1 MRRQSEGVKGN
12 EFSRVFRFRSKA
24 DRRGATRLSEKW
36 RKSQDSVKVSRLVY
50 ELADLLPIVGIKYR
64 PGIVKHSTRGYNR
77 LQMTL
82 LMLAARC
89 IYITA
94 RVHSRRYNLYFL
106 HRVRSRARKIRR
118 SVSPTREL
126 RAPTVRH
133 ALCLSFHNT
142 VIHSISPIP
151 GEKTRW
157 KKDFERIWERETNHR
172 AGKQHR
178 VLN

>member
-1 MRRQSEGVKGN
+1 MTPKRRRARVRGTS
-12 EFSRVFRFRSKA
+12 SRACSVF
-24 DRRGATRLSEKW
+24 DRTRIGATRLSEKR
-36 RKSQDSVKVSRLVY
+36 RKSRGSVKPSRLVY

-89 IYITA
+89 IYITT

-126 RAPTVRH
+126 RAPTVTH
-133 ALCLSFHNT
+133 ARSVFLLSVTPSSTQFHRDPAKNT
-142 VIHSISPIP
+142 MEKGFPKDRKRIVVEGSIAS
-151 GEKTRW
+151 
-157 KKDFERIWERETNHR
+157 
-172 AGKQHR
+172 
-178 VLN
+178 

>member
-1 MRRQSEGVKGN
+1 M
-12 EFSRVFRFRSKA
+12 
-24 DRRGATRLSEKW
+24 TRLSEKW
-36 RKSQDSVKVSRLVY
+36 RKSRESVKASRLVY

-64 PGIVKHSTRGYNR
+64 LGIVKHSTRGYNR

-126 RAPTVRH
+126 RAAIGHP
-133 ALCLSFHNT
+133 LCLSFHNT
-142 VIHSISPIP
+142 VIHSISPL
-151 GEKTRW
+151 K
-157 KKDFERIWERETNHR
+157 KKDSERSETRNGKRETNHCT
-172 AGKQHR
+172 GKQHR

>member
-1 MRRQSEGVKGN
+1 M
-12 EFSRVFRFRSKA
+12 
-24 DRRGATRLSEKW
+24 TRLSEKW
-36 RKSQDSVKVSRLVY
+36 RKSRESVKASRLVY

-64 PGIVKHSTRGYNR
+64 LGIVKHSTRGYNR

-126 RAPTVRH
+126 RAPAIGH
-133 ALCLSFHNT
+133 PLCLSFH
-142 VIHSISPIP
+142 
-151 GEKTRW
+151 
-157 KKDFERIWERETNHR
+157 FF
-172 AGKQHR
+172 QHR
-178 VLN
+178 HPLNFTAEKKGFRKIGNEKRKTGNESLYREAASRLKLDR

>member
-1 MRRQSEGVKGN
+1 M
-12 EFSRVFRFRSKA
+12 FRFRSNA
-24 DRRGATRLSEKW
+24 DRRGATRLSEKR
-36 RKSQDSVKVSRLVY
+36 RKSRGSVKPSRLVY

-89 IYITA
+89 IYITT

-126 RAPTVRH
+126 RAPTVTHTRS
-133 ALCLSFHNT
+133 AFLLSVTPSSAQF
-142 VIHSISPIP
+142 
-151 GEKTRW
+151 
-157 KKDFERIWERETNHR
+157 HR
-172 AGKQHR
+172 AKNTMERRISERSETGNEWVVEGS